1 MGRFMNHKKWM
12 AVIALAVT
20 ALILTHLPVSEADA
34 AASASDF
41 QTQGSTLVKYRGTEE
56 RVTIPDTVEVVG
68 ESAFENNQ
76 KVQFVVIPKSVKR
89 LDAYVFW
96 GCNNLEEVVLGKGLT
111 AVDEYSFAGCTGLK
125 QITIPENIQS
135 IDAQAFAGCVNLT
148 DIYIPATVTGIAE
161 DAFLNCDNV
170 TIHADEGSV
179 AAQFAQKLA
188 EQKNRDPL
196 VTAAPVQT
204 PTAVSRPDTQATT
217 EPVSTATP
225 APVATPVP
233 GNVLGSTIIVGNH
246 ALVMVHP
253 GEEKVQQGYT
263 EPEAGQE
270 TGEEQ
275 DITAETENGKIPEW
289 MYYRNQSVSAVT
301 IPEGTTEIGRFAFS
315 RSSLRTVT
323 IPEGVTVIDYAA
335 FYHCDNLDNVIL
347 PDTVNTVGA
356 KAFTHTGWLDDF
368 EENSMDDFL
377 ISGDILV
384 AYKGNLPEVVIPD
397 GVRVIAEEAF
407 RNHTELKKVH
417 LPASVTDIGND
428 AFPEGIEIINEY
440 WGDLTD
446 TRNRN
451 RHKID

>member
-1 MGRFMNHKKWM
+1 MNHKKWM

-246 ALVMVHP
+246 ALVMAHP

-356 KAFTHTGWLDDF
+356 KAFTHTGWMDDF

-428 AFPEGIEIINEY
+428 AFPEGIEIINE
-440 WGDLTD
+440 
-446 TRNRN
+446 
-451 RHKID
+451 

>member
-1 MGRFMNHKKWM
+1 MNHKKWM

-125 QITIPENIQS
+125 QITIPENIES

-179 AAQFAQKLA
+179 AAQFSQKLA

-384 AYKGNLPEVVIPD
+384 AYKGNLPEVVIPN

-428 AFPEGIEIINEY
+428 AFPEGIEIINE
-440 WGDLTD
+440 
-446 TRNRN
+446 
-451 RHKID
+451 

>member
-1 MGRFMNHKKWM
+1 MNHKKWM
-12 AVIALAVT
+12 AVIVLAVT

-356 KAFTHTGWLDDF
+356 KAFTHTGWMDDF

-428 AFPEGIEIINEY
+428 AFPEGIEIINE
-440 WGDLTD
+440 
-446 TRNRN
+446 
-451 RHKID
+451 

>member
-233 GNVLGSTIIVGNH
+233 GNILGSTIIVGNH

-428 AFPEGIEIINEY
+428 AFPEGIEIINE
-440 WGDLTD
+440 
-446 TRNRN
+446 
-451 RHKID
+451 

>member
-135 IDAQAFAGCVNLT
+135 IDAQAFAGCVHLT

-225 APVATPVP
+225 APAATPVP

-384 AYKGNLPEVVIPD
+384 AYKGNLPEIVIPD

-428 AFPEGIEIINEY
+428 AFPEGIEIINE
-440 WGDLTD
+440 
-446 TRNRN
+446 
-451 RHKID
+451 

>member
-12 AVIALAVT
+12 AVIALVAT

-125 QITIPENIQS
+125 QITIPDNVQT
-135 IDAQAFAGCVNLT
+135 IDAQAFAGCTNLT
-148 DIYIPATVTGIAE
+148 DIYIPSTVTSIAE

-188 EQKNRDPL
+188 EQKSRDPL
-196 VTAAPVQT
+196 VTAAPVNT
-204 PTAVSRPDTQATT
+204 PTASGTPDAQTTSEPAAT
-217 EPVSTATP
+217 EVPVP
-225 APVATPVP
+225 AATPVP
-233 GNVLGSTIIVGNH
+233 GNVLGSTIVVGNH
-246 ALVMVHP
+246 AMVMVLP
-253 GEEKVQQGYT
+253 EDENVKQGYT
-263 EPEAGQE
+263 EPETGQE

-275 DITAETENGKIPEW
+275 DITAETEDGKIPEW
-289 MYYRNQSVSAVT
+289 MYYRNQSVGAAT

-315 RSSLRTVT
+315 RSSLRTIT
-323 IPEGVTVIDYAA
+323 IPEGVTTIDYAA
-335 FYHCDNLDNVIL
+335 FYHCDNLDNVVL
-347 PDTVNTVGA
+347 PDTVTVVGA
-356 KAFTHTGWLDDF
+356 KAFTHTGWMDNF

-377 ISGDILV
+377 ISGDVLV
-384 AYKGNLPEVVIPD
+384 AYKGDLPEIVIPD

-417 LPASVTDIGND
+417 LPASVTNIGD
-428 AFPEGIEIINEY
+428 SAFPEGIEILNE
-440 WGDLTD
+440 
-446 TRNRN
+446 
-451 RHKID
+451 

>member
-41 QTQGSTLVKYRGTEE
+41 QIEGSTLTKYRGSDE

-76 KVQFVVIPKSVKR
+76 KVQFVVVPKSVKR
-89 LDAYVFW
+89 MDAYVFW
-96 GCNNLEEVVLGKGLT
+96 GCDNLEEVVLGKGLT
-111 AVDEYSFAGCTGLK
+111 SVDEYAFSGCTGLK

-148 DIYIPATVTGIAE
+148 DIYIPATVTVIAE

-179 AAQFAQKLA
+179 AAQFSQKLA

-428 AFPEGIEIINEY
+428 AFPEGIEIINE
-440 WGDLTD
+440 
-446 TRNRN
+446 
-451 RHKID
+451 

>member
-1 MGRFMNHKKWM
+1 MNHKKWM

-225 APVATPVP
+225 APAATPVP

-356 KAFTHTGWLDDF
+356 KAFTHTLWMDDF

-428 AFPEGIEIINEY
+428 AFPEGIEIINE
-440 WGDLTD
+440 
-446 TRNRN
+446 
-451 RHKID
+451 

>member
-1 MGRFMNHKKWM
+1 MNHKKWM

-111 AVDEYSFAGCTGLK
+111 TVDEYSFAGCTGLK

-233 GNVLGSTIIVGNH
+233 GNVLGSTIVVGNH

-356 KAFTHTGWLDDF
+356 KAFTHTGWMDDF

-428 AFPEGIEIINEY
+428 AFPEGIEIINE
-440 WGDLTD
+440 
-446 TRNRN
+446 
-451 RHKID
+451 

>member
-34 AASASDF
+34 AASTSDF

-428 AFPEGIEIINEY
+428 AFPEGIEIINE
-440 WGDLTD
+440 
-446 TRNRN
+446 
-451 RHKID
+451 

>member
-356 KAFTHTGWLDDF
+356 KAFTHTGWMDDF
-368 EENSMDDFL
+368 EENRMDDFL

-428 AFPEGIEIINEY
+428 AFPEGIEIINE
-440 WGDLTD
+440 
-446 TRNRN
+446 
-451 RHKID
+451 

>member
-1 MGRFMNHKKWM
+1 MNHKKWM

-111 AVDEYSFAGCTGLK
+111 AVDEYSFAGCMGLK
-125 QITIPENIQS
+125 QITIPENVQS

-148 DIYIPATVTGIAE
+148 DIYIPATVTVIAE

-179 AAQFAQKLA
+179 AAQFSQKLA

-335 FYHCDNLDNVIL
+335 FYHCDNLDNVVL

-384 AYKGNLPEVVIPD
+384 AYKGNLPEVVIPN

-428 AFPEGIEIINEY
+428 AFPEGIEIINE
-440 WGDLTD
+440 
-446 TRNRN
+446 
-451 RHKID
+451 

>member
-1 MGRFMNHKKWM
+1 MNHKKWM

-179 AAQFAQKLA
+179 AAQFSQKLA

-335 FYHCDNLDNVIL
+335 FYHCDNLDNVVL

-384 AYKGNLPEVVIPD
+384 AYKGNLPEVVIPN

-428 AFPEGIEIINEY
+428 AFPEGIEIINE
-440 WGDLTD
+440 
-446 TRNRN
+446 
-451 RHKID
+451 

>member
-1 MGRFMNHKKWM
+1 MNHKKWM

-34 AASASDF
+34 AASGSDF

-96 GCNNLEEVVLGKGLT
+96 GCNNLEEVVLGKGMT

-428 AFPEGIEIINEY
+428 AFPEGIEIINE
-440 WGDLTD
+440 
-446 TRNRN
+446 
-451 RHKID
+451 

>member
-68 ESAFENNQ
+68 ESAFDNNQ

-111 AVDEYSFAGCTGLK
+111 TVDEYSFAGCTGLK

-275 DITAETENGKIPEW
+275 DITAETENGKVPEW

-356 KAFTHTGWLDDF
+356 KAFTHTGWMDDF

-428 AFPEGIEIINEY
+428 AFPEGIEIINE
-440 WGDLTD
+440 
-446 TRNRN
+446 
-451 RHKID
+451 

>member
-1 MGRFMNHKKWM
+1 MNHKKWM

-217 EPVSTATP
+217 EPLSTATP

-275 DITAETENGKIPEW
+275 DITAETENGKVPEW

-335 FYHCDNLDNVIL
+335 FYHCDNLDNVVL

-384 AYKGNLPEVVIPD
+384 AYKGNLPEVVIPN

-428 AFPEGIEIINEY
+428 AFPEGIEIINE
-440 WGDLTD
+440 
-446 TRNRN
+446 
-451 RHKID
+451 

>member
-275 DITAETENGKIPEW
+275 DITAETENGKVPEW

-335 FYHCDNLDNVIL
+335 FYHCDNLDNVVL

-384 AYKGNLPEVVIPD
+384 AYKGNLPEVVIPN

-428 AFPEGIEIINEY
+428 AFPEGIDIINE
-440 WGDLTD
+440 
-446 TRNRN
+446 
-451 RHKID
+451 

>member
-1 MGRFMNHKKWM
+1 MNHKKWM

-125 QITIPENIQS
+125 QITIPENVQS

-148 DIYIPATVTGIAE
+148 DIYIPATVTVIAE

-217 EPVSTATP
+217 EPVSTTTP

-428 AFPEGIEIINEY
+428 AFPEGIEIINE
-440 WGDLTD
+440 
-446 TRNRN
+446 
-451 RHKID
+451 

>member
-217 EPVSTATP
+217 EPVSTTTP

-233 GNVLGSTIIVGNH
+233 GNVLGSTIVVGNH

-356 KAFTHTGWLDDF
+356 KAFTHTGWMDDF

-428 AFPEGIEIINEY
+428 AFPEGIEIINE
-440 WGDLTD
+440 
-446 TRNRN
+446 
-451 RHKID
+451 

>member
-1 MGRFMNHKKWM
+1 MNHKKWM

-68 ESAFENNQ
+68 ESAFENNK

-111 AVDEYSFAGCTGLK
+111 TVDEYSFAGCTGLK

-275 DITAETENGKIPEW
+275 DITAETENGKVPEW

-356 KAFTHTGWLDDF
+356 KAFTHTGWMDDF

-428 AFPEGIEIINEY
+428 AFPEGIEIINE
-440 WGDLTD
+440 
-446 TRNRN
+446 
-451 RHKID
+451 

>member
-161 DAFLNCDNV
+161 DAFLNCGNV

-225 APVATPVP
+225 APAATPVP

-323 IPEGVTVIDYAA
+323 IPEGVTTIDYAA
-335 FYHCDNLDNVIL
+335 FYHCDNLDNLIL

-428 AFPEGIEIINEY
+428 AFPEGIEIINE
-440 WGDLTD
+440 
-446 TRNRN
+446 
-451 RHKID
+451 

>member
-1 MGRFMNHKKWM
+1 M

-76 KVQFVVIPKSVKR
+76 KVQFVVISKSVKR

-225 APVATPVP
+225 APAATPVP

-335 FYHCDNLDNVIL
+335 FYHCDNLDNVVL

-417 LPASVTDIGND
+417 LPASVMDIGND
-428 AFPEGIEIINEY
+428 AFPEGIEIINE
-440 WGDLTD
+440 
-446 TRNRN
+446 
-451 RHKID
+451 

>member
-125 QITIPENIQS
+125 QITIPENVQS

-148 DIYIPATVTGIAE
+148 DIYIPATVTVIAE

-356 KAFTHTGWLDDF
+356 KAFTHTGWMDDF

-428 AFPEGIEIINEY
+428 AFPEGIEIINE
-440 WGDLTD
+440 
-446 TRNRN
+446 
-451 RHKID
+451 

>member
-148 DIYIPATVTGIAE
+148 DIYIPAMVTGIAE

-217 EPVSTATP
+217 EPLSTATP
-225 APVATPVP
+225 APVATPGP

-323 IPEGVTVIDYAA
+323 IPEGVTTIDYAA

-356 KAFTHTGWLDDF
+356 KAFTHTGWMDDF

-428 AFPEGIEIINEY
+428 AFPEGIEIINE
-440 WGDLTD
+440 
-446 TRNRN
+446 
-451 RHKID
+451 

>member
-1 MGRFMNHKKWM
+1 MGRFMYHKKWM

-428 AFPEGIEIINEY
+428 AFPEGIEIINE
-440 WGDLTD
+440 
-446 TRNRN
+446 
-451 RHKID
+451 

>member
-179 AAQFAQKLA
+179 AAQFSQKLA

-217 EPVSTATP
+217 ESVSTATP

-384 AYKGNLPEVVIPD
+384 AYKGNLPEVVIPN

-428 AFPEGIEIINEY
+428 AFPEGIEIINE
-440 WGDLTD
+440 
-446 TRNRN
+446 
-451 RHKID
+451 

>member
-20 ALILTHLPVSEADA
+20 ALILTHLPVSE

-428 AFPEGIEIINEY
+428 AFPEGIEIINE
-440 WGDLTD
+440 
-446 TRNRN
+446 
-451 RHKID
+451 

>member
-188 EQKNRDPL
+188 EQKSRDPL

-204 PTAVSRPDTQATT
+204 PTAVSGPDTQATT

-225 APVATPVP
+225 APAATPVP

-335 FYHCDNLDNVIL
+335 FYHCDNLDNVVL

-428 AFPEGIEIINEY
+428 AFPEGIEIINE
-440 WGDLTD
+440 
-446 TRNRN
+446 
-451 RHKID
+451 

>member
-1 MGRFMNHKKWM
+1 MGRFMNHKKWLV
-12 AVIALAVT
+12 VIALAAT

-188 EQKNRDPL
+188 EQKSRDPL

-204 PTAVSRPDTQATT
+204 PTAVSGPDTQATT

-225 APVATPVP
+225 APAATPVP

-275 DITAETENGKIPEW
+275 DITAETENGKVPEW
-289 MYYRNQSVSAVT
+289 MYYRNQSVGAVT

-335 FYHCDNLDNVIL
+335 FYHCDNLDNVVL
-347 PDTVNTVGA
+347 PDTVTTVGA
-356 KAFTHTGWLDDF
+356 KAFTHTGWLNHF

-377 ISGDILV
+377 ISGDILI

-428 AFPEGIEIINEY
+428 AFPEGIEIINE
-440 WGDLTD
+440 
-446 TRNRN
+446 
-451 RHKID
+451 

>member
-125 QITIPENIQS
+125 QITIPENVQS
-135 IDAQAFAGCVNLT
+135 IDAQAFAGCINLT

-179 AAQFAQKLA
+179 AAQFSQKLA

-204 PTAVSRPDTQATT
+204 PTAISRPDTQATT
-217 EPVSTATP
+217 EPVSTTTP

-233 GNVLGSTIIVGNH
+233 GNVLGSTIVVGNH

-428 AFPEGIEIINEY
+428 AFPEGIEIINE
-440 WGDLTD
+440 
-446 TRNRN
+446 
-451 RHKID
+451 

>member
-1 MGRFMNHKKWM
+1 MGRFMNHKKW
-12 AVIALAVT
+12 VVALALIAT

-34 AASASDF
+34 AASASDY

-179 AAQFAQKLA
+179 AAQFSQKLA

-225 APVATPVP
+225 APAATPVP

-428 AFPEGIEIINEY
+428 AFPEGIEIINE
-440 WGDLTD
+440 
-446 TRNRN
+446 
-451 RHKID
+451 

>member
-125 QITIPENIQS
+125 QITIPENVQS

-335 FYHCDNLDNVIL
+335 FYHCDNLDNVVL

-428 AFPEGIEIINEY
+428 AFPEGIEIINE
-440 WGDLTD
+440 
-446 TRNRN
+446 
-451 RHKID
+451 

>member
-125 QITIPENIQS
+125 QITIPENVQS

-179 AAQFAQKLA
+179 AAQFSQKLA

-384 AYKGNLPEVVIPD
+384 AYKGNLPEVVIPN

-428 AFPEGIEIINEY
+428 AFPEGIEIINE
-440 WGDLTD
+440 
-446 TRNRN
+446 
-451 RHKID
+451 

>member
-1 MGRFMNHKKWM
+1 MGRFMNHKKWLV
-12 AVIALAVT
+12 VIALAAT

-96 GCNNLEEVVLGKGLT
+96 GCNNLEEIVLGKGLT

-204 PTAVSRPDTQATT
+204 PTAVSGPDTQATT

-225 APVATPVP
+225 APAATPVP

-275 DITAETENGKIPEW
+275 DITAETENGKVPEW
-289 MYYRNQSVSAVT
+289 MYYRNQSVGAVT
-301 IPEGTTEIGRFAFS
+301 IPEGTIEIGRFAFS

-356 KAFTHTGWLDDF
+356 KAFTHTGWLNYF

-377 ISGDILV
+377 ISGDILI

-428 AFPEGIEIINEY
+428 AFPEGIEIINE
-440 WGDLTD
+440 
-446 TRNRN
+446 
-451 RHKID
+451 

>member
-179 AAQFAQKLA
+179 AAQFSQKLA

-335 FYHCDNLDNVIL
+335 FYHCDNLDNVVL

-428 AFPEGIEIINEY
+428 AFPEGIEIINE
-440 WGDLTD
+440 
-446 TRNRN
+446 
-451 RHKID
+451 